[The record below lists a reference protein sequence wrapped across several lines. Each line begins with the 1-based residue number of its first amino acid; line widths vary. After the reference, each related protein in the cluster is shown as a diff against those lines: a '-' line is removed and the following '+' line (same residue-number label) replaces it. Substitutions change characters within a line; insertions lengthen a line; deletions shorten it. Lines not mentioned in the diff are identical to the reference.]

1 MKSKSRILLISTII
15 IFILTI
21 FIGTSY
27 SLWQTINTQDSVNTA
42 TTKCF
47 NVEITSQ
54 KNSISLENAYP
65 ISNEKGKKL
74 MPFSFTITNTC
85 DIFASYTVSL
95 ESLKG
100 TTLSSKFLN
109 TMINNEEIKKLSDY
123 EATDTVNDG
132 SIESHILAKGSLGSG
147 DSEDYT
153 LRVWIDYDTTMEDLD
168 NETKTFKSKVVVKAQ
183 PSSWS
188 PVDEGY
194 TTLHD
199 AILANEYQ
207 SSPETAISKI
217 ESKGT
222 PDLSKTAPIINW
234 EEKHNDAITYLT
246 VTMLDEKAIKSDEAT
261 SGTSKSDTLL
271 HLASSYSFNSQ
282 TGIFNLENFVEIDP
296 TEIDWN
302 NSNNNFFIHDEKVQ
316 FDSSGKIASGYSTS
330 GTLIYKVISAEKFG
344 GNINLNG
351 KDYPAINYKL
361 NVITYDQSINESDKS
376 DKGLYK
382 SSDNYGVTYY
392 YRGNV
397 KNNFVKFADM
407 TWQIIRINGD
417 NSIRIMYYNDDSNTT
432 YNSQFNGRWDSPAFT
447 GYKYGKDITSK
458 ENINKNE
465 NDSTIKSR
473 LDTWYKQKILTNGF
487 NLYVADNG
495 FCNNRNLAN
504 NSQGNGVQTDVD
516 TKYESN
522 YNLWNNIASFNCNNE
537 NDFFTT
543 NNSNTGNKSLAYP
556 IGLITYDEL
565 IYSGLNASILNT
577 LSWTYSENFY
587 WTMSPSLFSS
597 YYKTAYN
604 VCYNIGRVSDW
615 CWVNWD
621 MMFKPVI
628 SLKSNVEISGG
639 IGTINDPFVVKTN

>member
-65 ISNEKGKKL
+65 ITNEKGKKL
-74 MPFSFTITNTC
+74 TPFSFTITNTC
-85 DIFASYTVSL
+85 DIFASYSVSL

-100 TTLSSKFLN
+100 TTLASKFLN
-109 TMINNEEIKKLSDY
+109 AMINNEEIKKLSDY
-123 EATDTVNDG
+123 EATNTVNTG

-168 NETKTFKSKVVVKAQ
+168 NETKTFKSKIVVKAE

-207 SSPETAISKI
+207 SSPEAAISKI

-234 EEKHNDAITYLT
+234 EEKHNGATTYLT
-246 VTMLDEKAIKSDEAT
+246 VTKLDEKAIKSDEAT
-261 SGTSKSDTLL
+261 SGTSKFDTLP
-271 HLASSYSFNSQ
+271 HLASNYSFNSQ
-282 TGIFNLENFVEIDP
+282 TGIFSLENFVEIDP

-316 FDSSGKIASGYSTS
+316 SDASGKISSGYSKS
-330 GTLIYKVISAEKFG
+330 GTLIYKIIGAEKSS

-361 NVITYDQSINESDKS
+361 NVNTYDQSINESDKS

-417 NSIRIMYYNDDSNTT
+417 NSIRIMYYSDDSNTT
-432 YNSQFNGRWDSPAFT
+432 YNSQFNAGWDSPAFT

-495 FCNNRNLAN
+495 FCNNRNLAS
-504 NSQGNGVQTDVD
+504 NSQGNGVQTNMD

-522 YNLWNNIASFNCNNE
+522 FNLYNNIASFNCNNE
-537 NDFFTT
+537 NNFFTT
-543 NNSNTGNKSLAYP
+543 TNSNIGNKSLAYP

-565 IYSGLNASILNT
+565 MYSGLNASILNT

-597 YYKTAYN
+597 YFKTAYN
-604 VCYNIGRVSDW
+604 ICYIGGLISDW

-628 SLKSNVEISGG
+628 SLKSDVEISGG
-639 IGTINDPFVVKTN
+639 IGTVNDPFVVKTE

>member
-65 ISNEKGKKL
+65 ITNEKGKKL
-74 MPFSFTITNTC
+74 TPFSFTITNTC
-85 DIFASYTVSL
+85 DIFASYSVSL

-100 TTLSSKFLN
+100 TTLASKFLN
-109 TMINNEEIKKLSDY
+109 AMINNEEIKKLSDY
-123 EATDTVNDG
+123 EATDTVNTG
-132 SIESHILAKGSLGSG
+132 SVENHILAKGSLGSG

-168 NETKTFKSKVVVKAQ
+168 NETKTFKSKIVVKAE

-207 SSPETAISKI
+207 SSPEAAISKI

-234 EEKHNDAITYLT
+234 EEKHNGATTYLT
-246 VTMLDEKAIKSDEAT
+246 VTKLDEKAIKSDEAT
-261 SGTSKSDTLL
+261 SGTSKFDTLP
-271 HLASSYSFNSQ
+271 HLASNYSFNSQ
-282 TGIFNLENFVEIDP
+282 TGIFSLENFVEIDP

-316 FDSSGKIASGYSTS
+316 SDASGKISSGYSKS
-330 GTLIYKVISAEKFG
+330 GTLIYKIIGAEKSS

-361 NVITYDQSINESDKS
+361 NVNTYDQSINESDKS

-417 NSIRIMYYNDDSNTT
+417 NSIRIMYYSDDSNTT
-432 YNSQFNGRWDSPAFT
+432 YNSQFNAGWDSPAFT

-495 FCNNRNLAN
+495 FCNNRNLAS
-504 NSQGNGVQTDVD
+504 NSQGNGVQTNMD

-522 YNLWNNIASFNCNNE
+522 FNLYNNIASFNCNNE
-537 NDFFTT
+537 NNFFTT
-543 NNSNTGNKSLAYP
+543 TNSNIGNKSLAYP

-565 IYSGLNASILNT
+565 MYSGLNASILNT

-604 VCYNIGRVSDW
+604 ICYKAGLVSDW

-628 SLKSNVEISGG
+628 SLKSDVEISGG
-639 IGTINDPFVVKTN
+639 IGTVNDPFVVKTE

>member
-65 ISNEKGKKL
+65 ITNEKGKKL
-74 MPFSFTITNTC
+74 TPFSFTITNTC

-109 TMINNEEIKKLSDY
+109 AMINNEEIKKLSDY
-123 EATDTVNDG
+123 EVTDTVNDG
-132 SIESHILAKGSLGSG
+132 SIESHILSKGSLGSG

-168 NETKTFKSKVVVKAQ
+168 NETKNFKSKIVVKAQ
-183 PSSWS
+183 PSNWS

-194 TTLHD
+194 TNLHD

-207 SSPETAISKI
+207 TTPEKAISKI

-234 EEKHNDAITYLT
+234 EEKHNDATTYFT

-271 HLASSYSFNSQ
+271 HLASSYSFNNQ

-302 NSNNNFFIHDEKVQ
+302 NSDNNYFINDEKVE
-316 FDSSGKIASGYSTS
+316 FNASGKITSGYSTS
-330 GTLIYKVISAEKFG
+330 GTIIYKVISAEKFS

-417 NSIRIMYYNDDSNTT
+417 NSIRIMYYSDDSNTT
-432 YNSQFNGRWDSPAFT
+432 YNSRFNGRWDSPAFT

-495 FCNNRNLAN
+495 FCNNRNLAS
-504 NSQGNGVQTDVD
+504 NSQGNGVQTNVD

-522 YNLWNNIASFNCNNE
+522 FNLYNNIASFNCNNE
-537 NDFFTT
+537 NNFFTT
-543 NNSNTGNKSLAYP
+543 TNSNTGNKSLAYP

-565 IYSGLNASILNT
+565 MYSGLNASILNT

-604 VCYNIGRVSDW
+604 ICYKGGRISDW

-628 SLKSNVEISGG
+628 SLKSDVEISGG
-639 IGTINDPFVVKTN
+639 IGTINDPFVVKTE